1 VLTREN
7 LNLEKRTKEKENLET
22 KKLKENRR
30 VEKSIENLN
39 LEKRTKEKENLET
52 KKTKRKQK
60 SRKKYKKSG
69 KNKQRKG
76 KKKTTRG
83 KLGKKKK
90 RKSKKV
96 RQGKNAS
103 KKIGRQANYTSCLAK
118 FIEFA
123 RINEAKARSVQ
134 QQVKRIN
141 SFKKIQDSKKGKKG
155 DFKATYGTL
164 LSALGGNESSPECD
178 GKPLTGNG
186 TRAPDKYKGTLSTL
200 KKCEADIQKMCNYE
214 IDEAKNTTLQT
225 CLGRAEQFKKEF
237 KACYNASIS
246 MDDACSCV
254 DKMDMTNFAELK
266 KCNTKADEEKI
277 KKKKKECIKGFAKCK
292 TAQDESVDGVGTCKK
307 INKCGGVKNKTE
319 GERLLKILTP
329 LSKALAN
336 TGFADA
342 LKSLG
347 LDKGPGSDGNLPG
360 NSSRLVQLR
369 AARFANGRQTDNT
382 DSEGCKEI
390 EKEWKRF
397 NTSGDRAVQGV
408 DGDVDQ
414 KETDNTID
422 SLDKLNNRK
431 TLKKDLDGCAKE
443 DSSRQVTITLTI
455 VRIRFYVFWCGWFQ
469 VTVVEVKITII
480 TISFGIPPIIP
491 PPSPPPAPSP
501 VATSAPGGRHIVKQ
515 MIKKAAMSK

>member
-1 VLTREN
+1 MGRKKN
-7 LNLEKRTKEKENLET
+7 KRKGKSGNKKTKRKQKSG
-22 KKLKENRR
+22 KKYK
-30 VEKSIENLN
+30 KSKPRKKNKGKGKSGN
-39 LEKRTKEKENLET
+39 

-76 KKKTTRG
+76 KKRTTRG
-83 KLGKKKK
+83 KLGNKKK

-103 KKIGRQANYTSCLAK
+103 KKIGKQANYTSCLSK

-123 RINEAKARSVQ
+123 GINEAKARSVQ

-155 DFKATYGTL
+155 DFKGTYGTL
-164 LSALGGNESSPECD
+164 LSALGGNDSSPECD

-277 KKKKKECIKGFAKCK
+277 KKKKKECIKGFGKCK

-469 VTVVEVKITII
+469 VTLLRLRL
-480 TISFGIPPIIP
+480 P
-491 PPSPPPAPSP
+491 
-501 VATSAPGGRHIVKQ
+501 
-515 MIKKAAMSK
+515 

>member
-1 VLTREN
+1 MGLNLEKRAKEKENLETREN
-7 LNLEKRTKEKENLET
+7 LNLEK
-22 KKLKENRR
+22 
-30 VEKSIENLN
+30 KS
-39 LEKRTKEKENLET
+39 KRKGKSGN

-60 SRKKYKKSG
+60 SKKKYKKSG

-76 KKKTTRG
+76 KKKTTSG
-83 KLGKKKK
+83 KLGNKKK

-155 DFKATYGTL
+155 GFKTTYGTL

-214 IDEAKNTTLQT
+214 IDEAKNTTLQA

-277 KKKKKECIKGFAKCK
+277 KKKKKECIKGFSKCK

-307 INKCGGVKNKTE
+307 QRKGKVRKGGNK
-319 GERLLKILTP
+319 
-329 LSKALAN
+329 
-336 TGFADA
+336 
-342 LKSLG
+342 
-347 LDKGPGSDGNLPG
+347 KG
-360 NSSRLVQLR
+360 RIQ
-369 AARFANGRQTDNT
+369 
-382 DSEGCKEI
+382 
-390 EKEWKRF
+390 
-397 NTSGDRAVQGV
+397 
-408 DGDVDQ
+408 
-414 KETDNTID
+414 
-422 SLDKLNNRK
+422 NR
-431 TLKKDLDGCAKE
+431 E
-443 DSSRQVTITLTI
+443 
-455 VRIRFYVFWCGWFQ
+455 
-469 VTVVEVKITII
+469 
-480 TISFGIPPIIP
+480 
-491 PPSPPPAPSP
+491 
-501 VATSAPGGRHIVKQ
+501 
-515 MIKKAAMSK
+515 

>member
-1 VLTREN
+1 MDMTNFAELKKCNTKADEETRKGEDKT
-7 LNLEKRTKEKENLET
+7 EKKQKVNKKT
-22 KKLKENRR
+22 KKGANKRKSKPRKKNKRKGKSGN
-30 VEKSIENLN
+30 EKT
-39 LEKRTKEKENLET
+39 KRKQKSGKKYKKSKPRKKNKGKGKSGN

-90 RKSKKV
+90 RKSKKS

-141 SFKKIQDSKKGKKG
+141 SFKKIQESKKGKKG
-155 DFKATYGTL
+155 DFKETYGTL

-277 KKKKKECIKGFAKCK
+277 KKKKKECIKGFSKCK

-307 INKCGGVKNKTE
+307 QRKGKVRKGGNK
-319 GERLLKILTP
+319 
-329 LSKALAN
+329 
-336 TGFADA
+336 
-342 LKSLG
+342 
-347 LDKGPGSDGNLPG
+347 KG
-360 NSSRLVQLR
+360 RIQ
-369 AARFANGRQTDNT
+369 
-382 DSEGCKEI
+382 
-390 EKEWKRF
+390 
-397 NTSGDRAVQGV
+397 
-408 DGDVDQ
+408 
-414 KETDNTID
+414 
-422 SLDKLNNRK
+422 NR
-431 TLKKDLDGCAKE
+431 E
-443 DSSRQVTITLTI
+443 
-455 VRIRFYVFWCGWFQ
+455 
-469 VTVVEVKITII
+469 
-480 TISFGIPPIIP
+480 
-491 PPSPPPAPSP
+491 
-501 VATSAPGGRHIVKQ
+501 
-515 MIKKAAMSK
+515 

>member
-1 VLTREN
+1 MGAKKTKKGKVRREEIRKGEDKTEKERKVNKKQKRVPTRENLNLERRAKEKENLETREN
-7 LNLEKRTKEKENLET
+7 LNLEKRAKEKENQET

-30 VEKSIENLN
+30 VERSIKNQE
-39 LEKRTKEKENLET
+39 
-52 KKTKRKQK
+52 
-60 SRKKYKKSG
+60 

-83 KLGKKKK
+83 KLGNKKK

-96 RQGKNAS
+96 RQGENAS

-141 SFKKIQDSKKGKKG
+141 SFKKIQESKKGKKG
-155 DFKATYGTL
+155 GFKATYGTL

-266 KCNTKADEEKI
+266 KCNTKADEEKV
-277 KKKKKECIKGFAKCK
+277 KKKKKECIKGFGKCK

-307 INKCGGVKNKTE
+307 QRKGKVRKGGNK
-319 GERLLKILTP
+319 
-329 LSKALAN
+329 
-336 TGFADA
+336 
-342 LKSLG
+342 
-347 LDKGPGSDGNLPG
+347 KG
-360 NSSRLVQLR
+360 RIQ
-369 AARFANGRQTDNT
+369 
-382 DSEGCKEI
+382 
-390 EKEWKRF
+390 
-397 NTSGDRAVQGV
+397 
-408 DGDVDQ
+408 
-414 KETDNTID
+414 
-422 SLDKLNNRK
+422 NR
-431 TLKKDLDGCAKE
+431 E
-443 DSSRQVTITLTI
+443 
-455 VRIRFYVFWCGWFQ
+455 
-469 VTVVEVKITII
+469 
-480 TISFGIPPIIP
+480 
-491 PPSPPPAPSP
+491 
-501 VATSAPGGRHIVKQ
+501 
-515 MIKKAAMSK
+515 

>member
-1 VLTREN
+1 MGKVLGKNFLEMLQHPVSLLILLSLGLCFASAGTKEN
-7 LNLEKRTKEKENLET
+7 NEIKPIQENSNQAIEVNKIVKRDALPAGKNKPSKRKGKKKRKSSKEKKTKKKRSKGKAKKGGNKKGRRQNRKRTKNKRKTNKGA
-22 KKLKENRR
+22 KKN
-30 VEKSIENLN
+30 KSKSRKNN
-39 LEKRTKEKENLET
+39 QGKVKSGN

-60 SRKKYKKSG
+60 RRKKYKKSR
-69 KNKQRKG
+69 KSKQWKG
-76 KKKTTRG
+76 KKKTTKG
-83 KLGKKKK
+83 KSGNNKK

-96 RQGKNAS
+96 RKGQNAN
-103 KKIGRQANYTSCLAK
+103 KKIGRQTNYTSCLAK

-141 SFKKIQDSKKGKKG
+141 SFKKIQDGKKGKKG

-186 TRAPDKYKGTLSTL
+186 TRGPDKYKGTLSTL

-277 KKKKKECIKGFAKCK
+277 KKKKKECIKGFGKCK

-319 GERLLKILTP
+319 AERLLKILTP

-369 AARFANGRQTDNT
+369 AARFANGRQT
-382 DSEGCKEI
+382 
-390 EKEWKRF
+390 
-397 NTSGDRAVQGV
+397 
-408 DGDVDQ
+408 
-414 KETDNTID
+414 
-422 SLDKLNNRK
+422 
-431 TLKKDLDGCAKE
+431 
-443 DSSRQVTITLTI
+443 
-455 VRIRFYVFWCGWFQ
+455 
-469 VTVVEVKITII
+469 VVEVKITII
-480 TISFGIPPIIP
+480 TISFGLP
-491 PPSPPPAPSP
+491 
-501 VATSAPGGRHIVKQ
+501 
-515 MIKKAAMSK
+515 